1 MTDAFREHLQRI
13 QSEFRATYRTHLD
26 WTNHLNYVLAQIK
39 TETHTEALYH
49 ICDLPLIK
57 SLPPTSPEWTDST
70 HMYEFFTLDR
80 MFASPLTKS
89 PVRETIHMPF
99 LSRKFII
106 SLHPL
111 TTVLE
116 KYLPGEDIDNGRK
129 LSNQLFIC
137 GAQDSRNSA
146 IVFSD
151 AYDLPQFFVVS
162 FFEQLQLLYKE
173 FDGDI
178 GPLTFHVCK
187 TYDPCTIILQAA
199 FFLFIQKNMHRRYNI
214 TTLIQKFLVDAKH
227 ITVTLSQFH
236 ILLQILRQFYP

>member
-13 QSEFRATYRTHLD
+13 QSEFRATYRAHLD

-49 ICDLPLIK
+49 IWDLSLIK

-89 PVRETIHMPF
+89 PVGETIHMPF

-116 KYLPGEDIDNGRK
+116 KYLPGEHIDNGRK

-137 GAQDSRNSA
+137 GAKDSRSSA
-146 IVFSD
+146 IFS
-151 AYDLPQFFVVS
+151 LM
-162 FFEQLQLLYKE
+162 
-173 FDGDI
+173 
-178 GPLTFHVCK
+178 H
-187 TYDPCTIILQAA
+187 TISHNSL
-199 FFLFIQKNMHRRYNI
+199 
-214 TTLIQKFLVDAKH
+214 
-227 ITVTLSQFH
+227 
-236 ILLQILRQFYP
+236 